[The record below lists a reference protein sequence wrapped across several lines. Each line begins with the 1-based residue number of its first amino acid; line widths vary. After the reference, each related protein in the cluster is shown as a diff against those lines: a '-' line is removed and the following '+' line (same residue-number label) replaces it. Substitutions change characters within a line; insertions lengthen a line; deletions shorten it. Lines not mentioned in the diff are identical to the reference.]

1 MRQVNERKQQHL
13 SRKQWLVVIAVVL
26 AVAIWVGI
34 NAVTRLQVALQPP
47 PPQAPAPLAVEVQVV
62 EHSPFA
68 GWARYA
74 AVLAAEQETVLQSRL
89 TAQILAMPVRSGDR
103 VERGDLIVRLDD
115 AELRGEVAR
124 LQAAGQGIEAELAL
138 AQTLLERRRKLF
150 AVAAAAAEQVDEAQA
165 RVESLVASRAE
176 NRQAIQVATSR
187 LGYAQLHA
195 PFAGVV
201 GRLFALPGDL
211 AAPGRAL
218 VELIDPLQL
227 KVEFTV
233 PQQDLARVAQGQS
246 AHVRIPARDLA
257 LDGQVDRLHPRLE
270 LPGRGAQAEI
280 VLPTATAGL
289 LPGMTAEVHLLTEH
303 RDEAV
308 VIPVAALQRRDEG
321 AHVFLFDA
329 GTARRRAVTPGPED
343 QGRVVIEAGL
353 VAGERLILTPHP
365 GLADGRA
372 VVAVQRP

>member
-1 MRQVNERKQQHL
+1 MRQANERKRRQL
-13 SRKQWLVVIAVVL
+13 SRKQWLVVIAAVL
-26 AVAIWVGI
+26 AVVIWVGI

-62 EHSPFA
+62 ASSSFA

-74 AVLAAEQETVLQSRL
+74 AALAAERETVLQSRL
-89 TAQILAMPVRSGDR
+89 TAPILAMPVRSGDR

-115 AELRGEVAR
+115 AELRAEVAR

-138 AQTLLERRRKLF
+138 AQRLLERRRNLF
-150 AVAAAAAEQVDEAQA
+150 AVAAVAAEQVDEAQA
-165 RVESLVASRAE
+165 RFEALGAARRE
-176 NRQAIQVATSR
+176 NRQAIRAATSR

-233 PQQDLARVAQGQS
+233 PQRDLARVAQGQR
-246 AHVRIPARDLA
+246 AHVRVPARDLA
-257 LDGQVDRLHPRLE
+257 FDGQVDRLHPRLE
-270 LPGRGAQAEI
+270 VPGRGAQAEI
-280 VLPTATAGL
+280 VLSTATPDL
-289 LPGMTAEVHLLTEH
+289 LPGMTAEVHLLTEY

-308 VIPVAALQRRDEG
+308 VIPVTALQRRSQD
-321 AHVFLFDA
+321 AHVFLFEE
-329 GTARRRAVTPGPED
+329 GTARRRVVTPGPED

-353 VAGERLILTPHP
+353 AAGERLILTPHP

-372 VVAVQRP
+372 VVAVPRP